1 MRSSRS
7 SKLAAFFKVIIS
19 SARTTKMKITET
31 VTAPCVVCVRG
42 VWCERGGGE
51 GGGKAFSVV
60 RVHTFGFKVSDL
72 GFRVWGSGLG
82 V

>member
-31 VTAPCVVCVRG
+31 AKR
-42 VWCERGGGE
+42 VWCVGGG
-51 GGGKAFSVV
+51 GRGKAFSVV
-60 RVHTFGFKVSDL
+60 RVHTFGFKVSNL
-72 GFRVWGSGLG
+72 GIRVEGFRGLG
-82 V
+82 GRA